1 MLVTMA
7 GGSKQLC
14 GAGEATETMHMPEL
28 SMTDRGQSTRAGLVL
43 LYSPQYELLRPA
55 YILRGTE
62 VLIGRDPAADIC
74 VGSGPVSRQHAR
86 ISQRHGRWVLTD
98 LGGRNGTL
106 VNGSYVSEIVLAHLD
121 EVRVGDTIFKFVAT
135 DAEGY
140 VACRIDGAILDS
152 DGVAR
157 AALPEGRIIGGYQI
171 RRLAAGLRSVAK
183 SAISVMI
190 LGESGTGKEVFAQQ
204 LHDYS
209 GRAGPFKALNCAAIP
224 ATLLESELFGHKR
237 GAFSGADRD
246 RPGIIRAAD
255 GGTLFLDEIGDMPL
269 EAQAKLLR
277 VLQTKEVT
285 PLGSSQA
292 QSVDVRIVCAT
303 HRDLGKLQ
311 QSGTFRGD
319 LFARL
324 NEYSLLLPPL
334 RERKEDLF
342 MLCQALAARLG
353 KPDAEVSLPFMVGL
367 THYDFPFNV
376 RELEALIKRWAAVAT
391 GPLLDAQHLGAEI
404 RERMA
409 GYGRTRS
416 DTVPQPAPTVPMTS
430 APPSPPPRS
439 LAEPAVRLPPRSAPR
454 EEDLRALLAE
464 HRGNVAA
471 LSRLY
476 GKDRVQVHRWMRR
489 YGINIDEY
497 R

>member
-1 MLVTMA
+1 MTA
-7 GGSKQLC
+7 REQ
-14 GAGEATETMHMPEL
+14 GAH
-28 SMTDRGQSTRAGLVL
+28 AGLVL

-55 YILRGTE
+55 YVLRGTE
-62 VLIGRDPAADIC
+62 VMIGRDPAADIR

-86 ISQRHGRWVLTD
+86 LTQRDGRWILTD

-106 VNGSYVSEIVLAHLD
+106 VNGSFVSEHVLEHLD
-121 EVRVGDTIFKFVAT
+121 EIRIGDTIFKFVAT

-140 VACRIDGAILDS
+140 VACRIDGAILDP
-152 DGVAR
+152 DGGAR

-171 RRLAAGLRSVAK
+171 RRLAAGLRAVAK
-183 SAISVMI
+183 SALSVML

-224 ATLLESELFGHKR
+224 ATLLEGELFGHKR

-246 RPGIIRAAD
+246 RAGIIRAAH
-255 GGTLFLDEIGDMPL
+255 GGTLFLDEIGDMPF

-277 VLQTKEVT
+277 VLQTREVT
-285 PLGSSQA
+285 PLGSNQA
-292 QSVDVRIVCAT
+292 EPVDLRVVCAT

-311 QSGTFRGD
+311 QNGTFRGD

-324 NEYSLLLPPL
+324 NEYSLRLPPL

-342 MLCQALAARLG
+342 VLCQALAARHG
-353 KPDAEVSLPFMVGL
+353 RPDVDVSLPFMAGL
-367 THYDFPFNV
+367 IHYDFPFNV

-391 GPLLDAQHLGAEI
+391 TPVLDAPHLGAEI

-409 GYGRTRS
+409 SYGRARS
-416 DTVPQPAPTVPMTS
+416 DAAPQTAPAPPLTPP
-430 APPSPPPRS
+430 PPSPAPRAS
-439 LAEPAVRLPPRSAPR
+439 PAPSVQLPPRGAPA
-454 EEDLRALLAE
+454 EEELRALLAE

-489 YGINIDEY
+489 YGINVDEY